1 MNQISVQIV
10 ELYLKCP
17 VSVPASPKSVA
28 AQKWL
33 DVGEYGKVHGGQA
46 RAVWGM
52 LNSLK
57 P

>member
-1 MNQISVQIV
+1 MNQTSVQIV